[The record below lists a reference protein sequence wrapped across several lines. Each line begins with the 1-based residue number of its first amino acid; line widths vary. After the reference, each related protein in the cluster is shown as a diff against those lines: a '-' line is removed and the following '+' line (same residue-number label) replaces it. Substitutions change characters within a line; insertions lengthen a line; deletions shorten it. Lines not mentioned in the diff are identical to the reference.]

1 MYVRIAQFEGGDRSW
16 DDFAAGVRD
25 SIRKGGQGTPL
36 ETAIDA
42 IQRVVLLV
50 DRESNRGA
58 NLIVCETEDD
68 MRRADATL
76 NQVTPATGRGARTS
90 VEIYEVLLDEKPGA

>member
-16 DDFAAGVRD
+16 DEFAAGVRD
-25 SIRKGGQGTPL
+25 TIRAGGQGTPL
-36 ETAIDA
+36 EAAIDA
-42 IQRVVLLV
+42 IKRVVLLV

-68 MRRADATL
+68 LRRADSAL
-76 NQVTPATGRGARTS
+76 NDVTPATGRGARTS
-90 VEIYEVLLDEKPGA
+90 VEMYEVLLDERPNA